1 MTIRAKCFWVVAL
14 LLQVAFLVA
23 LWRYYPE
30 LRDPIPTH
38 YNFDGR
44 ADAWGSKS
52 ELWLSVVINWVGFV
66 LCSVLLRYPQYYNY
80 PRSVAE
86 ERLPRLHQLG
96 QELMAWTILSITLLL
111 LYPASCMLLVCPSMP
126 VWIVFVGLSLTFG
139 GMGYYF
145 YKCYRL
151 GD

>member
-1 MTIRAKCFWVVAL
+1 MARRCYDRILPDGRDIEPPIL
-14 LLQVAFLVA
+14 LKQ
-23 LWRYYPE
+23 E
-30 LRDPIPTH
+30 LYLSNSLT
-38 YNFDGR
+38 YR

-86 ERLPRLHQLG
+86 ERLPQLHQLG
-96 QELMAWTILSITLLL
+96 QELMAWTILSLSLLL
-111 LYPASCMLLVCPSMP
+111 LYPASCMLLVCPSMS